1 MRLAFMGSPDFAV
14 PTLNA
19 LIEAGHEIAAVYSQ
33 PDRPTG
39 RGHKLRPTAVAER
52 ALALGLPVRT
62 PKSLKNVEE
71 QQSFAALDLDA
82 AIVVAYGLI
91 LPLPILE
98 APKHGCFNLHGSLLP
113 RWRGAA
119 PMQRA
124 IEAGDT
130 ETGVQV
136 MAMEEGLDTGAVF
149 LSHTETI
156 TEQTTT
162 GQLHDA
168 LAVAGAHL
176 MVRALKELEAGNL
189 VGTPQPEE
197 GVTYARKIDRHEA
210 RLDWGLGAAAQVRK
224 IHAFSPFPGCW
235 FELPTDKGLVRVK
248 ALRAERI
255 EGSGKPGTIVDQNFG
270 IACREGAIR
279 LLSVQKEGKGAVST
293 DEFLRG
299 NPVPIGMILP

>member
-39 RGHKLRPTAVAER
+39 RGHKLKPTAVAER
-52 ALALGLPVRT
+52 ALALGLSVRT
-62 PKSLKNVEE
+62 PKSLKNIEE
-71 QQSFAALDLDA
+71 QQSFAALELDA

-98 APKHGCFNLHGSLLP
+98 APKYGCFNLHGSLLP

-149 LSHTETI
+149 LSHTEII
-156 TEQTTT
+156 TEQTTA

-168 LAVAGAHL
+168 LASAGAHL
-176 MVRALKELEAGNL
+176 MISALEELEAGKL
-189 VGTPQPEE
+189 VGTPQKED
-197 GVTYARKIDRHEA
+197 GVTYARKIERHET
-210 RLDWGLGAAAQVRK
+210 RLNWHLGAAAQVRK

-235 FELPTDKGLVRVK
+235 FELPTDKGLVRIK
-248 ALRAERI
+248 ALRAEFI
-255 EGSGKPGTIVDQNFG
+255 EGAGQPGMVLDQDLA
-270 IACREGAIR
+270 IACGEGAIR
-279 LLSVQKEGKGAVST
+279 LLNVQKEGKGAASAA
-293 DEFLRG
+293 EFLRG
-299 NPVPIGMILP
+299 NPVPIGTILP